1 MATSGTNNT
10 VKWTLSNGV
19 LTISPKS
26 GNSGIARKAWGF
38 DRTLTQWITLTADEI
53 SAVQTIIF
61 TGDIQFYTN
70 GYSGYSK
77 ETNLAAFMAVFSNT
91 SEIDVSGLNT
101 AGVKNFAMFFPESLM
116 NLTGLSSMDVASG
129 NDFYRMFE
137 GTKLESLDLSTFPL
151 NSADEI
157 SDMLDRMSYCHTV
170 KLPSNFSRKY
180 AYVDSDSG
188 QPKYYFGLA
197 SSRIP
202 ATKDGVTVTS
212 DEDFFKLDSAQGG
225 TWTRDIS
232 GSATLSFQVKSTSRE
247 ANIATINYKYATS
260 SATVNIYL
268 KKASESSFPSTSSK
282 TVTISGTGSGSVEIE
297 LATDDAYDIKM
308 VASDG
313 NTSIY
318 AYPSVSSNILLFEV
332 DEEGNINVSRDL
344 RTKGDL
350 YTEGDA
356 DVSGNLR
363 ASGDVSTE
371 GNIDVSGGITTGG
384 DVHAEGNTGY
394 FGDIR
399 SVSSVRPDK
408 SILYNRTVVYDC
420 KNYFVPDS
428 SSMVVKNAYVALC
441 GRICQLTIVFT
452 NTGSVASGGNFISG
466 KFTGGAGTFENKT
479 APPLPRYTANG
490 ATYYGKTSISGSFGM
505 SSGTLTIRNA
515 SPAALTIGSSNS
527 ANMSFTYIVE
537 DGFWTP

>member
-10 VKWTLSNGV
+10 VKWALSNGV
-19 LTISPKS
+19 LTISPTS
-26 GNSGIARKAWGF
+26 GNSGIAKKDWGF

-77 ETNLAAFMAVFSNT
+77 ETNLAAFMYDFSNT

-101 AGVKNFAMFFPESLM
+101 SGVKNFAMFFPESLM

-129 NDFYRMFE
+129 KDFYQMFD

-151 NSADEI
+151 NSADDI
-157 SDMLDRMSYCHTV
+157 SGMINRMSYCHTV
-170 KLPSNFSRKY
+170 KLPSNFSRKF
-180 AYVDSDSG
+180 AYISISSG
-188 QPKYYFGLA
+188 QSKYYFGLA

-232 GSATLSFQVKSTSRE
+232 GSASLSFQVKSTGRE
-247 ANIATINYKYATS
+247 ANIAIVNYQYTTS
-260 SATVNIYL
+260 SATVSIYL

-297 LATDDAYDIKM
+297 LANDDAYDIKM
-308 VASDG
+308 IASDG

-318 AYPSVSSNILLFEV
+318 LYPSVSSNILLFEV
-332 DEEGNINVSRDL
+332 DEEGNINVPGNL

-350 YTEGDA
+350 YAEGDA
-356 DVSGNLR
+356 NVSGSLR
-363 ASGDVSTE
+363 ASGDVYTE
-371 GNIDVSGGITTGG
+371 GNIDISGGITAGG
-384 DVHAEGNTGY
+384 DVHAEEKVGY
-394 FGDIR
+394 FGDLYLNNQTAH
-399 SVSSVRPDK
+399 VGQVFNWQGNLK
-408 SILYNRTVVYDC
+408 SNLTANADAYVEGNGSITLKGGHTYLVL
-420 KNYFVPDS
+420 
-428 SSMVVKNAYVALC
+428 AYVAM
-441 GRICQLTIVFT
+441 T
-452 NTGSVASGGNFISG
+452 NSTN
-466 KFTGGAGTFENKT
+466 GTVNRRAQIFNKT
-479 APPLPRYTANG
+479 ANSAILIGDKFVASQVWGTVETQTIYEAS
-490 ATYYGKTSISGSFGM
+490 ADV
-505 SSGTLTIRNA
+505 TLTVRGSASRPTTTIPTAWIRA
-515 SPAALTIGSSNS
+515 VCIA
-527 ANMSFTYIVE
+527 
-537 DGFWTP
+537 